1 MDAATSAARRRNKES
16 RPKTRPRSSSCPDL
30 TSIKV
35 VAVIRLRG
43 TWVRRMLMTGFDS
56 LLNEDHKLMTTIMT
70 IAHCKK
76 MKMMTKFTRNK
87 LMIVD
92 L

>member
-1 MDAATSAARRRNKES
+1 MDAATIAARRRKKES

-43 TWVRRMLMTGFDS
+43 TWGRMRMVRRMITADVKVLVT
-56 LLNEDHKLMTTIMT
+56 LR
-70 IAHCKK
+70 
-76 MKMMTKFTRNK
+76 MMMVRV
-87 LMIVD
+87 MMMQC
-92 L
+92 

>member
-1 MDAATSAARRRNKES
+1 MDAATIAARRRTKES

-43 TWVRRMLMTGFDS
+43 TWVRRILMRKRNMMVIGFDS
-56 LLNEDHKLMTTIMT
+56 DVN
-70 IAHCKK
+70 
-76 MKMMTKFTRNK
+76 
-87 LMIVD
+87 
-92 L
+92 

>member
-1 MDAATSAARRRNKES
+1 MDAATIAARRRNKES

-43 TWVRRMLMTGFDS
+43 TWMRRILRWTRNMMVIGFDS
-56 LLNEDHKLMTTIMT
+56 DVN
-70 IAHCKK
+70 
-76 MKMMTKFTRNK
+76 
-87 LMIVD
+87 
-92 L
+92 

>member
-1 MDAATSAARRRNKES
+1 MDAATIAARRRKKES

-43 TWVRRMLMTGFDS
+43 TWVARMRRRKIMITVIKMIKMLTSIKLVS
-56 LLNEDHKLMTTIMT
+56 LMRLMSQ
-70 IAHCKK
+70 C
-76 MKMMTKFTRNK
+76 
-87 LMIVD
+87 
-92 L
+92 

>member
-1 MDAATSAARRRNKES
+1 MDAATIAARRRNKES

-43 TWVRRMLMTGFDS
+43 TWVARMRRR
-56 LLNEDHKLMTTIMT
+56 KIMIT
-70 IAHCKK
+70 V
-76 MKMMTKFTRNK
+76 MKMIKIVRVLRKIMIKMLTSIK
-87 LMIVD
+87 LVSLMR
-92 L
+92 LMSQC

>member
-1 MDAATSAARRRNKES
+1 MDAATIAARRRKKES

-43 TWVRRMLMTGFDS
+43 TWVRRMRRILRWKRNMMVIGFDS
-56 LLNEDHKLMTTIMT
+56 DVN
-70 IAHCKK
+70 
-76 MKMMTKFTRNK
+76 
-87 LMIVD
+87 
-92 L
+92 